1 MTGLKQLGA
10 CLLLAA
16 VPGWCAAE
24 QRATEARKAPG
35 QPRSAPLARP
45 PAGGPVRLNNPGN
58 PLQRLLQM
66 TPEERGRAVQR
77 LRPPQQER
85 ARQMLERFDRMPPLQ
100 RERLMRQLNAFAALP
115 PETQDLLRRQIFAYN
130 HLPEDRVQALGPEL
144 RRLARMRDEDR
155 GARLVS
161 GEFKERFSPA
171 EQQLLA
177 DLAAH
182 YPFPGR

>member
-1 MTGLKQLGA
+1 MAGLKQLGA

-16 VPGWCAAE
+16 APAWCAE
-24 QRATEARKAPG
+24 QRAQGARNAPAR
-35 QPRSAPLARP
+35 PRSAPFARP
-45 PAGGPVRLNNPGN
+45 AAGGPARLNNPGN

-66 TPEERGRAVQR
+66 TPEERDRAIQR
-77 LRPPQQER
+77 LRPPQRER

-100 RERLMRQLNAFAALP
+100 RERLMWQLSAFAALP
-115 PETQDLLRRQIFAYN
+115 RETQDLLRRQIFAYN

-155 GARLVS
+155 GARLAS
-161 GEFKERFSPA
+161 GEFKEQFSPA

>member
-1 MTGLKQLGA
+1 
-10 CLLLAA
+10 
-16 VPGWCAAE
+16 
-24 QRATEARKAPG
+24 
-35 QPRSAPLARP
+35 
-45 PAGGPVRLNNPGN
+45 VRLNNPGN